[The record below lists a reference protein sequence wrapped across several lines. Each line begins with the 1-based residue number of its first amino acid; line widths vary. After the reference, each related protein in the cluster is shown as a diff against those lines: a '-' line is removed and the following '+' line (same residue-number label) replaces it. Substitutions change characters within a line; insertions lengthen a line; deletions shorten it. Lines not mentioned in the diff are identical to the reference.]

1 MVRFLV
7 SFLQNGITTMT
18 KKNELVTLNNVDIS
32 PLVRELVEYSKSK
45 NALGDLEQ
53 LVSKVPMGN
62 SPDWK
67 LISGVLCNSIVEWAS
82 QNKEG
87 KELIQH
93 LQSDIGYL
101 LKRMGLTQ

>member
-1 MVRFLV
+1 MTDNLPMIT
-7 SFLQNGITTMT
+7 SNGT
-18 KKNELVTLNNVDIS
+18 DIS
-32 PLVRELVEYSKSK
+32 PLLKEMIDHLKLEKELGNLDKLADV
-45 NALGDLEQ
+45 
-53 LVSKVPMGN
+53 KVPMT
-62 SPDWK
+62 SSADWK
-67 LISGVLCNSIVEWAS
+67 LICGVLCNSIVEWAS